1 MILVFDGLIGS
12 SYKKAKNTDIE
23 FKPTYKGHVLCNFV
37 YFLNYMYYQLIMNL
51 SNAKIFLGQP
61 ITFVTSTL
69 NM

>member
-1 MILVFDGLIGS
+1 M
-12 SYKKAKNTDIE
+12 AKNTDIK
-23 FKPTYKGHVLCNFV
+23 FKTTYKGHVLCHFV